1 MSSWVINHEFLIG
14 QSHLKNDISCQDF
27 VDSFQ
32 NDELNITVLSDGC
45 GSSKHSDIGSK
56 IVVKETIR
64 LVSENFELII
74 NQDPIESRKFIL
86 SHINRC
92 LQEKADEMNVSV
104 RELNATLLFVAV
116 KSNEELLLGHLGD
129 GYIGSINESILSI
142 KSMEKKDAE
151 VNGTYYTTTENA
163 YLQFDLRKGKSSD
176 YSGFILMS
184 DGPGD
189 ALVDSRIPF
198 KKKFIDSVA
207 GIMEHVGTNDS
218 SKNNKML
225 KNYIKKVRDFIQTGD
240 DCSISIMIK
249 ENTKAPLFKIPS
261 TTKSEYSLKDSLGKY
276 VVIYF
281 YPKDDTPGCTIE
293 TNDFNKLL
301 PKFKKLN
308 CDVFGVSKDNIKS
321 HDKFRDKYKIKF
333 DLLSDE
339 DLTVLKKYKV
349 WAKKKFMGREF
360 MGILRTTFL
369 IDPKGKIIKIWE
381 NVKVKDHAK
390 DVLDT
395 LNSIQK

>member
-1 MSSWVINHEFLIG
+1 
-14 QSHLKNDISCQDF
+14 
-27 VDSFQ
+27 
-32 NDELNITVLSDGC
+32 
-45 GSSKHSDIGSK
+45 
-56 IVVKETIR
+56 
-64 LVSENFELII
+64 
-74 NQDPIESRKFIL
+74 
-86 SHINRC
+86 
-92 LQEKADEMNVSV
+92 
-104 RELNATLLFVAV
+104 
-116 KSNEELLLGHLGD
+116 
-129 GYIGSINESILSI
+129 
-142 KSMEKKDAE
+142 
-151 VNGTYYTTTENA
+151 
-163 YLQFDLRKGKSSD
+163 
-176 YSGFILMS
+176 
-184 DGPGD
+184 
-189 ALVDSRIPF
+189 
-198 KKKFIDSVA
+198 
-207 GIMEHVGTNDS
+207 
-218 SKNNKML
+218 
-225 KNYIKKVRDFIQTGD
+225 
-240 DCSISIMIK
+240 MIK

-261 TTKSEYSLKDSLGKY
+261 TNKNEYSLKDSLGKY

-308 CDVFGVSKDNIKS
+308 CDVFGISKDNLKS

-339 DLTVLKKYKV
+339 NLNVLKKYKV